1 MKYMLIFLCSDLR
14 NIRRDSLLLYL
25 LILPW
30 GLVLLMRSLL
40 PVMAEWLAVTYQ
52 FALPP
57 YYPLL
62 LSVTIFLQLPMMFGL
77 VFGLLLLDERD
88 EGILKA
94 LQVTPASVEKYI
106 FYRMAVTIIL
116 SVIFLLGTL
125 PLTGLIKIPPLGE
138 MLFLAFLTGLM
149 AVCIL
154 LALVSFASN
163 KLEGL
168 ALMKAMGIFLL
179 GPFAAYFSPGK
190 GEIFWGIL
198 PTYWP
203 VKAFWLITTG
213 EKGRLYLV
221 VGFLYFMV
229 LLYLLL
235 GKLQHKIKSFQ

>member
-1 MKYMLIFLCSDLR
+1 MNYMVVFLKSDLR
-14 NIRRDSLLLYL
+14 NISRDSLLLYL

-30 GLVLLMRSLL
+30 VFVLLMRYLL
-40 PVMAEWLAVTYQ
+40 PAMAEWLAVTYQ
-52 FALPP
+52 FALSP

-62 LSVTIFLQLPMMFGL
+62 ISVTIFLQLPMMFGL

-106 FYRMAVTIIL
+106 SYRMTLTIIL
-116 SVIFLLGTL
+116 NVIFLLGTL
-125 PLTGLIKIPPLGE
+125 PLIGLIEIPPLGE
-138 MLFLAFLTGLM
+138 LFLLALLTGIM

-179 GPFAAYFSPGK
+179 GPFAAYFSQGK
-190 GEIFWGIL
+190 WEILWGIL

-213 EKGRLYLV
+213 EKGWFYLV
-221 VGFLYFMV
+221 VGFLYFMI
-229 LLYLLL
+229 LLYFLLDR
-235 GKLQHKIKSFQ
+235 LQHKIKSSQ